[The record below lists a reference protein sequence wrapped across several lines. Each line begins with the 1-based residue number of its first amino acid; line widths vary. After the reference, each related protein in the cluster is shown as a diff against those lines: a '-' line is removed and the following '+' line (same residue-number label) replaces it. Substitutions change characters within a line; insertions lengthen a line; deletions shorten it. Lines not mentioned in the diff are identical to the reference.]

1 MTITTKFQLK
11 TKSILFVD
19 IETNLSHDKIWI
31 AVTKEFGS
39 GDVKTWY
46 TADGFREYCSSFDY
60 LVAHNGICF
69 DFPVLNRVWGTRI
82 GLQNVLDTLVLSR
95 LYNPSIEGG
104 HSLRAWGERLKFLKD
119 DFTGDFDAGL
129 TPEMEKYC
137 IQDVEVLEKTFKY
150 LVNRLEKME
159 FSEYSVVL
167 EHEIAFTLHKQ
178 ERHGFLFDLQK
189 AMILQ
194 CELSSK
200 LENILSVFTVKY
212 PPKVQTRISEKTGKP
227 LKDKVTEFNPASR
240 QMIAEVLLEAGVKLT
255 EKTEKGSWII
265 DETTLNGIDHP
276 DAKLFVEYMLLQ
288 KRHSQIDSWI
298 KAMKDDGRVH
308 GKVITNGAVTG
319 RATHH
324 SPNMAQVPSS
334 GSPYGAECRALW
346 TVPKNMV
353 MVGVDLSGIELRCLS
368 HYMQDAE
375 WQAELL
381 NGDVHWKN
389 TQAFGL
395 VPLGTVKDD
404 SNPKHKQ
411 ARNHSKTLCYATLY
425 GAGVEKLGNII
436 GGSSKEGGE
445 LRENFFKNTPALAA
459 LSKKVQ
465 KIAKKGYIPAID
477 GRKVWIR
484 SEHAALNSLLQ
495 SAGAI
500 IAKQW
505 IMNFTRQAKINK
517 VYYQL
522 VAWVHDE
529 VVIECYPQD
538 AELMR
543 ELVIKAAEDAGTD
556 LNFRCPVAAEG
567 RVGKT
572 WHDVH

>member
-46 TADGFREYCSSFDY
+46 TADGFREYCSLFDY

-69 DFPVLNRVWGTRI
+69 DFPVLNRIWGTRI

-194 CELSSK
+194 CELSGK

-319 RATHH
+319 RMTHH
-324 SPNMAQVPSS
+324 SPNMAQVPSCS
-334 GSPYGAECRALW
+334 SPYGAECRELW
-346 TVPKNMV
+346 SVPKGFKL
-353 MVGVDLSGIELRCLS
+353 VGADASGLELRMLA
-368 HYMQDAE
+368 HYMQDADYTDTVV
-375 WQAELL
+375 
-381 NGDVHWKN
+381 NGDIHTKN
-389 TQAFGL
+389 QLAAGL
-395 VPLGTVKDD
+395 A
-404 SNPKHKQ
+404 
-411 ARNHSKTLCYATLY
+411 ARNQAKVFIYAYLY
-425 GAGVEKLGNII
+425 GAGDAKI
-436 GGSSKEGGE
+436 GSIVNGTSADGKRLKEQF
-445 LRENFFKNTPALAA
+445 LKSTPALDT
-459 LSKKVQ
+459 LIKKVQ
-465 KIAKKGYIPAID
+465 KIAKKGYLPALD

-484 SEHAALNSLLQ
+484 SDHAALNSLLQ

-500 IAKQW
+500 VMKQAL
-505 IMNFTRQAKINK
+505 IILTKKIK
-517 VYYQL
+517 LDKITAYF
-522 VAWVHDE
+522 VANVHDE
-529 VVIECYPQD
+529 WQIEVEEQYADVVGKMATD
-538 AELMR
+538 A
-543 ELVIKAAEDAGTD
+543 IKEAGEFF
-556 LNFRCPVAAEG
+556 NMRCPLAGEYK
-567 RVGKT
+567 VGSNWKET
-572 WHDVH
+572 H

>member
-46 TADGFREYCSSFDY
+46 TADGFREYCSLFDY

-69 DFPVLNRVWGTRI
+69 DFPVLNRIWGTRV

-167 EHEIAFTLHKQ
+167 EHEIAFTLYKQ
-178 ERHGFLFDLQK
+178 EKHGFLFDLQK

-194 CELSSK
+194 CELSGK

-319 RATHH
+319 RMTHH
-324 SPNMAQVPSS
+324 SPNMAQVPSCS
-334 GSPYGAECRALW
+334 SPYGAECRELW
-346 TVPKNMV
+346 SVPKGFKL
-353 MVGVDLSGIELRCLS
+353 VGADASGLELRMLA
-368 HYMQDAE
+368 HYMQDADYTDTVV
-375 WQAELL
+375 
-381 NGDVHWKN
+381 NGDIHTKN
-389 TQAFGL
+389 QLAAGL
-395 VPLGTVKDD
+395 
-404 SNPKHKQ
+404 S
-411 ARNHSKTLCYATLY
+411 ARNQAKTFIYAFLY
-425 GAGVEKLGNII
+425 GAGDAKI
-436 GGSSKEGGE
+436 GSIVNGSSTEGKKLKEQF
-445 LRENFFKNTPALAA
+445 LKSTPALDT
-459 LSKKVQ
+459 LIKKVQ
-465 KIAKKGYIPAID
+465 KIAKKGYLPALD

-484 SEHAALNSLLQ
+484 SDHAALNSLLQ

-500 IAKQW
+500 VMKQAL
-505 IMNFTRQAKINK
+505 IILTKKIKLAKITA
-517 VYYQL
+517 YF
-522 VAWVHDE
+522 VANVHDE
-529 VVIECYPQD
+529 WQIEVDEQYADVVGKMATD
-538 AELMR
+538 A
-543 ELVIKAAEDAGTD
+543 IKEAGEFF
-556 LNFRCPVAAEG
+556 NMRCPLAGEYKIGANWKE
-567 RVGKT
+567 T
-572 WHDVH
+572 H